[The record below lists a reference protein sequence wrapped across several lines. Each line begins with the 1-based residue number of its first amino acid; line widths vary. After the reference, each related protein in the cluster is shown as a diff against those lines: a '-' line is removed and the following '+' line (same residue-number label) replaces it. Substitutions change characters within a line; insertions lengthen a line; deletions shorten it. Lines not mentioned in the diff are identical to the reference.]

1 MSGFNDLVSNA
12 SLQIYEYGI
21 HTRTEMVAEGRCFPF
36 YVMSYVQDGQAL
48 LRAEGNRYELEPR
61 SVILI
66 PAFMVH
72 DHIKLGDK
80 PTVFMW
86 WHFDYKLYET
96 LDVLKLLGLPLV
108 FTLSEA
114 AQFEDAFARY
124 TAVME
129 RPVTLQNAI
138 LKRASALE
146 IMAQLLGAAED
157 ARRTDPPV
165 EIPECFQEMLEIILS
180 GRQAELTLGTF
191 AKKFNMHPTYLSNRF
206 RSYFGVAPIALHRKV
221 LLKRARDMLAVQGV
235 KVNEVAEALGFKN
248 ASVFSRF
255 FASKEGFPP
264 SKIIRSVGKRS
275 DSEQF

>member
-36 YVMSYVQDGQAL
+36 YVMSYVQDGRAL

-157 ARRTDPPV
+157 ARRTNPPV
-165 EIPECFQEMLEIILS
+165 KVPECFQEMLEIILS
-180 GRQAELTLGTF
+180 GRQAELTLGAF
-191 AKKFNMHPTYLSNRF
+191 AKRFNMHPTYLSNRF

-235 KVNEVAEALGFKN
+235 TVNEVAEALGFKN

-255 FASKEGFPP
+255 FASKEGIPP
-264 SKIIRSVGKRS
+264 SKVSRSVGKRG
-275 DSEQF
+275 DSEHF